1 MRLENTRLG
10 SFAVNTTMTDSISKQ
25 VYIRNELGLHARP
38 AAQIAQEAAKF
49 SARIK
54 LKVGTMEADAK
65 SVLDILSLA
74 AGRGKSITLQAE
86 GQDAEK
92 AIGHLERF
100 FLDGFGES

>member
-1 MRLENTRLG
+1 MC
-10 SFAVNTTMTDSISKQ
+10 MTDSVTKQ
-25 VYIRNELGLHARP
+25 VFIRNELGLHARP

-49 SARIK
+49 SAQIK
-54 LKVGTMEADAK
+54 LIVGEMEADAK

-74 AGRGKSITLQAE
+74 AARGKSLTLQAQ

-92 AIGHLERF
+92 AVGHLERF